1 LYVKALRLGPAPR
14 PATGRRQWL
23 FGSKIKIFT
32 QAESLHCC
40 RKKAVIDV
48 MCFDFREISRIS
60 LFLCLSVILCSVHCT
75 ADSALNVESFIS
87 DSQYCFAAG
96 DGGNVFFSRNG
107 GYLWT
112 LDTVLNV
119 DIRGAFAFD
128 DGSAIVVGGAC
139 KKAPIDFLTQT
150 IICDIFRRDSFS
162 GNWTR
167 STLAAY
173 APTFNDINRLNGIS
187 FCNSSLGFVV
197 GSNGGILRSQNSG
210 IIWSL
215 MTSGVS
221 GTFNVVACSLV
232 TTDSGSTQVVVNAA
246 GDQGLLAQSLDAGVT
261 WMRSSTIIRSSGN
274 VTSLLWGNGTLNGLA
289 LLRGA
294 PGGVYYTTDAGYTWS
309 PVPLPASFQSWS
321 PAAAAAAFAP
331 VPYRTVLA
339 GTDASAAA
347 SAPGRLLQSSR
358 TVAESLS
365 TGAPNFPWL
374 NDSAPLPLNAIL
386 SIAAAGLGR

>member
-1 LYVKALRLGPAPR
+1 
-14 PATGRRQWL
+14 
-23 FGSKIKIFT
+23 
-32 QAESLHCC
+32 
-40 RKKAVIDV
+40 
-48 MCFDFREISRIS
+48 
-60 LFLCLSVILCSVHCT
+60 
-75 ADSALNVESFIS
+75 
-87 DSQYCFAAG
+87 
-96 DGGNVFFSRNG
+96 
-107 GYLWT
+107 
-112 LDTVLNV
+112 
-119 DIRGAFAFD
+119 
-128 DGSAIVVGGAC
+128 
-139 KKAPIDFLTQT
+139 
-150 IICDIFRRDSFS
+150 
-162 GNWTR
+162 
-167 STLAAY
+167 
-173 APTFNDINRLNGIS
+173 
-187 FCNSSLGFVV
+187 
-197 GSNGGILRSQNSG
+197 
-210 IIWSL
+210 
-215 MTSGVS
+215 
-221 GTFNVVACSLV
+221 
-232 TTDSGSTQVVVNAA
+232 
-246 GDQGLLAQSLDAGVT
+246 
-261 WMRSSTIIRSSGN
+261 MRSSTIIRSSGN